1 MSTSHFF
8 INNELCR
15 IGILDLTVPDNFNFM
30 FFCKKHYLIYK
41 QNTFNQVTIMFL
53 RTTIGLVNYLY
64 IDPGH
69 LNAIFYNTNWQD
81 RQDYYLVMEK
91 FWKSNILAS
100 DLKKMILDHL
110 SKINYNNADLIHALI
125 KFRFLNKI
133 IARHLF
139 YNVLSS
145 SSTSSHNI
153 YTKWKD
159 LHRPFSSTTYNNT
172 IIKKNFGIVD
182 SYNETLLTYS
192 IKATPPSNSRSCS
205 FITNTKNNQDRG
217 DDCSINTLKIDS
229 LNVLFWKQCFIT
241 MVKEHIQSQIHNVY
255 LSDLTTKK
263 YNRLMAAAESTT
275 VSTFLNMYKF
285 TVHCVRA
292 RVPSIIDEQSDEYL

>member
-1 MSTSHFF
+1 MSISRFF
-8 INNELCR
+8 INNELCQ
-15 IGILDLTVPDNFNFM
+15 IGIFDLTVPDNINFIL
-30 FFCKKHYLIYK
+30 FCKKHYMIYK
-41 QNTFNQVTIMFL
+41 QNTFNQVTKMFL

-69 LNAIFYNTNWQD
+69 LNAIFYNTNCQD

-110 SKINYNNADLIHALI
+110 SKINYNNTDLIHALI

-145 SSTSSHNI
+145 CSSSQNI

-159 LHRPFSSTTYNNT
+159 LHRPFSPTTTNKWHPL
-172 IIKKNFGIVD
+172 IKKYIGIVD
-182 SYNETLLTYS
+182 SYSETFLTYS
-192 IKATPPSNSRSCS
+192 IKPPQNSRSCS
-205 FITNTKNNQDRG
+205 FITNHKNNQ

-229 LNVLFWKQCFIT
+229 LNVLFWKQCFIE
-241 MVKEHIQSQIHNVY
+241 MVKEHIHNQIHNVY
-255 LSDLTTKK
+255 LSDLTTKQYK
-263 YNRLMAAAESTT
+263 RLMVAAESTT
-275 VSTFLNMYKF
+275 ASTFLNIYKF
-285 TVHCVRA
+285 TVHCVRV
-292 RVPSIIDEQSDEYL
+292 RVPSIIAEQSDEYL